1 MTETVAQ
8 NAVQKQSTA
17 QGESKYLSF
26 ALANEEYGLE
36 ILKVREIIGY
46 VEVTSVPQMPSYVKG
61 VINLRGQV
69 VPVVDLRARFGMQ
82 SMDITAETCIIVVE
96 TAAGG
101 PGSHGTSNT
110 GIIVDRVREVLAI
123 PEQDIEPPPQFGA
136 AVDTAFILG
145 LGKTGERV
153 TILLDID
160 RILGDEGM
168 GF

>member
-8 NAVQKQSTA
+8 KDVHRESTA

-96 TAAGG
+96 TATGG
-101 PGSHGTSNT
+101 QGSHGTSNT